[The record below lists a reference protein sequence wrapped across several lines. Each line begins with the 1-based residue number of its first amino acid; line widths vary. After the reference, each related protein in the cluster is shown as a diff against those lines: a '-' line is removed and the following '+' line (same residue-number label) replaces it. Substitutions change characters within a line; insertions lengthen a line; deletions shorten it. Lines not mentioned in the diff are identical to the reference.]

1 MKTVILVLVLACA
14 VAARAEPVTA
24 PTNPSAINAPRTAAD
39 WVRLALER
47 DPELAAQREDV
58 QGAGDAVRM
67 ASAGLW
73 PTVQLN
79 AQHGDAERRDRPPPL
94 FSTTGNR
101 PLRSDQTTLTVEQVL
116 YDGRRTRHEITAA
129 EHRVEQHR
137 TRLIKVGNERAVA
150 ALQAWHEW
158 RAAEQAWLAHQQA
171 ERQMAGLVDL
181 VRQRLQAGQLAE
193 VDLRRAESRWLDGQR
208 AAAQADSRRREAAL
222 QLQVLTGLAPSSGA
236 EAQAERFNPPGAAQI
251 EALRNQC
258 MAACPDVRESALQV
272 ERGNAELAAARAAF
286 HPRVALEASRSDM
299 RNPNG
304 ASERYRT
311 VQLMLTARWTLFD
324 GGSRSAQVDQVGRS
338 VQALSHRL
346 DDARRD
352 TLRRFD
358 QAVIRLGDALAQHDL
373 AVRNAAVAAEA
384 LRLAR
389 LGFEAGRRP
398 AIEVADT
405 VAEAARAADEAAQR
419 DARRWIEHAQ
429 LLAVAG
435 VLPDQLGVPLPEP

>member
-1 MKTVILVLVLACA
+1 MAIDLNGSATGLNYATTYQEEDPAASIVSSTATVGSSS
-14 VAARAEPVTA
+14 
-24 PTNPSAINAPRTAAD
+24 NSANTDQI
-39 WVRLALER
+39 
-47 DPELAAQREDV
+47 
-58 QGAGDAVRM
+58 
-67 ASAGLW
+67 
-73 PTVQLN
+73 TV
-79 AQHGDAERRDRPPPL
+79 
-94 FSTTGNR
+94 
-101 PLRSDQTTLTVEQVL
+101 
-116 YDGRRTRHEITAA
+116 
-129 EHRVEQHR
+129 
-137 TRLIKVGNERAVA
+137 
-150 ALQAWHEW
+150 
-158 RAAEQAWLAHQQA
+158 
-171 ERQMAGLVDL
+171 
-181 VRQRLQAGQLAE
+181 
-193 VDLRRAESRWLDGQR
+193 
-208 AAAQADSRRREAAL
+208 SRRRETAL
-222 QLQVLTGLAPSSGA
+222 QLQVLTGLAPAPGA
-236 EAQAERFNPPGAAQI
+236 EAQGEHFTPPGAAQI

-258 MAACPDVRESALQV
+258 QAACPDVRESALQV

-324 GGSRSAQVDQVGRS
+324 GGSRSAQVDQIGRS

-358 QAVIRLGDALAQHDL
+358 QAVIRLDDALAQHDL
-373 AVRNAAVAAEA
+373 ALRNAAVAAEA

-435 VLPDQLGVPLPEP
+435 VLPDQLGVPLPVP